1 MNRYRTA
8 THWGVYEVDVV
19 DGQIVDVHSIG
30 EDPVP
35 SSAGHA
41 LKESASHSSRI
52 EQPYVRKGWL
62 DDPHDLS
69 LIHI

>member
-19 DGQIVDVHSIG
+19 DDLIVDVHPIG

-35 SSAGHA
+35 SSAGQA
-41 LKESASHSSRI
+41 LKEAASHSS
-52 EQPYVRKGWL
+52 
-62 DDPHDLS
+62 
-69 LIHI
+69 